1 MRKISPIVSCLALA
15 ACATTS
21 GDKPGDAVLP
31 LDQMRAKLP
40 HSSPEC
46 LAKKLKPADP
56 FPASAIP
63 SEAMAKRQS
72 GFVAIRY
79 DVADGVAQNLELV
92 GSSPPGLYDA
102 AAMQHAARYR
112 DPGGTTVRGC
122 VMIID
127 VKF

>member
-1 MRKISPIVSCLALA
+1 MGSMRKIPTIVSCLALA

-102 AAMQHAARYR
+102 AAMQ
-112 DPGGTTVRGC
+112 
-122 VMIID
+122 
-127 VKF
+127 

>member
-1 MRKISPIVSCLALA
+1 MRKIPTIVSCLALA

-21 GDKPGDAVLP
+21 SDKPGDAVLP

-63 SEAMAKRQS
+63 PEAMAKRQS

-112 DPGGTTVRGC
+112 DPGRTTVRGC

-127 VKF
+127 IKF

>member
-1 MRKISPIVSCLALA
+1 MRRISTIASCLTLA

-21 GDKPGDAVLP
+21 GGPPVNASLP
-31 LDQMRAKLP
+31 LDQMRAKMP

-46 LAKKLKPADP
+46 LASKLRPADP

-63 SEAMAKRQS
+63 PDAMAKRQS

-112 DPGGTTVRGC
+112 DPGRTTVRGC

>member
-1 MRKISPIVSCLALA
+1 M
-15 ACATTS
+15 
-21 GDKPGDAVLP
+21 
-31 LDQMRAKLP
+31 P

-46 LAKKLKPADP
+46 LAKQLKPAEP

-63 SEAMAKRQS
+63 AEAMTKRLS

-79 DVADGVAQNLELV
+79 DVADGVAQNLEVV

-112 DPGGTTVRGC
+112 DPGRTTVRGC

>member
-1 MRKISPIVSCLALA
+1 MRRISTIVSCLGLA

-21 GDKPGDAVLP
+21 GDKPVDASTP
-31 LDQMRAKLP
+31 LEQLRAKMP

-63 SEAMAKRQS
+63 SEAMTKRQS
-72 GFVAIRY
+72 GFAAIRY
-79 DVADGVAQNLELV
+79 DLADGVAQNLELV

-112 DPGGTTVRGC
+112 DPGKTTVRGC

>member
-1 MRKISPIVSCLALA
+1 MRRISTFVSCLALA

-21 GDKPGDAVLP
+21 GDRPGDAVIP
-31 LDQMRAKLP
+31 LDQMRAKMP

-63 SEAMAKRQS
+63 PEAMAKRQS

-79 DVADGVAQNLELV
+79 DVADGVARNLELV
-92 GSSPPGLYDA
+92 GSSPPGLYDN
-102 AAMQHAARYR
+102 AAMQHAALYR
-112 DPGGTTVRGC
+112 DPGTTTVRGC

-127 VKF
+127 IRF